1 MAVIGWLMGKSRKLP
16 KLKIPSPFTGRIGF
30 SRKEVD
36 VVEVTNQLDEF
47 SEALRNMRPRY
58 NSHWRKEE

>member
-1 MAVIGWLMGKSRKLP
+1 MGKSRKLP

-36 VVEVTNQLDEF
+36 VVEATNQLDEC

>member
-1 MAVIGWLMGKSRKLP
+1 MGKSRKLP

-30 SRKEVD
+30 SRKED

>member
-1 MAVIGWLMGKSRKLP
+1 MGKSRKLP